1 MLAGAVVVGIDAVD
15 KKTDELKAML
25 DKEGVSY
32 TVLLAEKD
40 LAKKYQITGYPTV
53 YILDRGGKVFYA
65 SSGFGE
71 SLAKIFEQ
79 EINSALGSE

>member
-1 MLAGAVVVGIDAVD
+1 M
-15 KKTDELKAML
+15 
-25 DKEGVSY
+25 
-32 TVLLAEKD
+32 LLAEKD